1 MFRLLISSH
10 VSIGHFQ
17 IRSDFFKNIFYGE
30 IAIEDFLFF
39 KYNKV
44 CHAKIATEKF
54 ATVSKNDLMDFDF
67 VYVFDNTS

>member
-1 MFRLLISSH
+1 MSL
-10 VSIGHFQ
+10 
-17 IRSDFFKNIFYGE
+17 SDIFKFDPIFSKIFFYGE
-30 IAIEDFLFF
+30 IATEDFLFF

>member
-1 MFRLLISSH
+1 MIRLLFSSL

-44 CHAKIATEKF
+44 CHTKKATEKF
-54 ATVSKNDLMDFDF
+54 ATVSKNDLIGF
-67 VYVFDNTS
+67 